1 MDSDE
6 SSTVWLRC
14 EHCCAYQGQERTL
27 ESAAAE
33 KRWARGVLGGDTAP
47 VPVLANAGVQEA
59 GEDFGAVAEKHW
71 VCDGPGVCLEAT
83 QRPCPYTCQAQREA
97 EHVRL
102 DRLANY
108 I

>member
-14 EHCCAYQGQERTL
+14 EHCWTL

-33 KRWARGVLGGDTAP
+33 KHWARGVLGGDTAP

-71 VCDGPGVCLEAT
+71 VCVGPGVCWEAT
-83 QRPCPYTCQAQREA
+83 APVPVHMSGTERSSARALGPAGKLHLKA
-97 EHVRL
+97 G
-102 DRLANY
+102 D
-108 I
+108 